1 LGNDKKS
8 NFWGSGWLQGK
19 SPRDIAP
26 LLFAKT
32 MRKKRSVSSAME
44 DNNWVRDLNLR
55 NGLTTELLT
64 QFVTLW
70 NLVATKVL
78 HQEQEDTIRW
88 TQTPHGQYITSSAYK
103 AQFQECILTPELA
116 SI

>member
-1 LGNDKKS
+1 LGNGKKS
-8 NFWGSGWLQGK
+8 SFWGSGWLQGK
-19 SPRDIAP
+19 RPRDIAP

-64 QFVTLW
+64 EFVTLW
-70 NLVATKVL
+70 NLVATTVL
-78 HQEQEDTIRW
+78 HQDQEDTIRW
-88 TQTPHGQYITSSAYK
+88 TQTPHGQYTTSSAYK
-103 AQFQECILTPELA
+103 AQFQ
-116 SI
+116 